1 MVKIVTNQKCYANTT
16 MTDPLL
22 LSSPSSV
29 VSETYYALAHREG
42 GNKPWF
48 CPSVGPS
55 VRPSVRRVDLH
66 SDNSKTQRLF
76 FELACPNLVYQF
88 QGQKVK
94 DQGHQAH

>member
-76 FELACPNLVYQF
+76 F
-88 QGQKVK
+88 
-94 DQGHQAH
+94 